1 MRDFI
6 MMRRPLPRRTLIFS
20 HCLLQLGLLLAGGVW
35 LWRHS
40 PSVSGASWQASWPMM
55 ALGGGALLLAM
66 ALLRLLAE
74 LWMAPHHMLARR
86 GGFAPGDVMTRA
98 IDRRPAMH
106 DPEQSWIGTARPL
119 DPDEGVVGQARVTQ
133 PRQPLAARHDTTS
146 RQDAAPQRAD
156 SGQRQEPTL

>member
-6 MMRRPLPRRTLIFS
+6 LMRRPLPRRTLIFS
-20 HCLLQLGLLLAGGVW
+20 HCMLQIGLLLIGGAW

-40 PSVSGASWQASWPMM
+40 PAASGLPWQASWPML

-66 ALLRLLAE
+66 ALVRLFAE

-86 GGFAPGDVMTRA
+86 EGFAPGDVMTRA

-106 DPEQSWIGTARPL
+106 DPEQAWISTAKPL

-133 PRQPLAARHDTTS
+133 PRQPATAK
-146 RQDAAPQRAD
+146 RQPVTP
-156 SGQRQEPTL
+156 SQRQEPSL